1 MRRTCVVA
9 EIRDLTRLMKT
20 SNFSD
25 LEPSMPLLNPRSY
38 LFVPGNRPDRFAKAC
53 AAGADAVVLDLE
65 DSVAV
70 ADKSKARAEVAVWL
84 AAMRPVLVRVNT
96 SDSEWFR
103 DDLTLAKKPGIAG
116 VLLPKAERVEDIRL
130 VADTFGAGVPI
141 LPQIETAQGFR
152 NALALARAEQVQR
165 LLFGSIDFQL
175 DLAMTA
181 EEDELLYFRS
191 QIVLDSRLAGIQ
203 PPVDGVTTD
212 INSTERVR
220 TDTLRAR
227 RLGFGGK
234 MCIHPKQV
242 PVVNEGFTPSP
253 EEETWAR
260 KVVEASSAARGAAIS
275 VDGKMV
281 DRPVLARAE
290 VILAMVE
297 QLRQR

>member
-1 MRRTCVVA
+1 M
-9 EIRDLTRLMKT
+9 
-20 SNFSD
+20 S
-25 LEPSMPLLNPRSY
+25 LLSPRSY

-53 AAGADAVVLDLE
+53 AAGADAVVVYLE
-65 DSVAV
+65 DAV
-70 ADKSKARAEVAVWL
+70 AAGDKLAARAAVAAWL
-84 AAMRPVLVRVNT
+84 TPAQPVLVRVNIAN
-96 SDSEWFR
+96 SEWFQ
-103 DDLTLAKKPGIAG
+103 DDLKLGGKPGIAG

-130 VADTFGAGVPI
+130 VAEHFGSAAPI
-141 LPQIETAQGFR
+141 LPQIETAQGFW
-152 NALALARAEQVQR
+152 NALAMARAGGVQR

-175 DLAMTA
+175 DLGMAA

-212 INSTERVR
+212 IHSTELVR
-220 TDTLRAR
+220 ADTLRAR
-227 RLGFGGK
+227 RLGFSGK

-242 PVVNEGFTPSP
+242 PIVNECFAPSAD
-253 EEETWAR
+253 EVSWAR
-260 KVVEASSAARGAAIS
+260 RVVEASSQAPGAAIS

-290 VILAMVE
+290 GILAAVA